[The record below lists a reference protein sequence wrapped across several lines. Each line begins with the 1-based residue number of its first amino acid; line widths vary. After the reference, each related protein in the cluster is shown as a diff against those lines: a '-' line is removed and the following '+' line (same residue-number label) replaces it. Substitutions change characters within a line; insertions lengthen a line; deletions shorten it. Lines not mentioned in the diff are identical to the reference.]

1 MSLNTIKKSETE
13 MTKMPS
19 FGMAVDQ
26 PRISYTDGGCSNWY
40 KHFGKLWYQL
50 SRSNVILFQ
59 EIQSYKYTQQ
69 DFVHVTPKDQL
80 Y

>member
-19 FGMAVDQ
+19 LGIAVDE

-40 KHFGKLWYQL
+40 THFGKLWYLL
-50 SRSNVILFQ
+50 SRSDVVLFQ
-59 EIQSYKYTQQ
+59 EIHFYEYIQH
-69 DFVHVTPKDQL
+69 FIHVLPKV
-80 Y
+80 